1 MEIGSALRLALADQ
15 VGQDRF
21 DLWFGNHTCLDYD
34 NETVT
39 VRVPNQFYQDW
50 LRTNFR
56 RQIEAS
62 CHAALGKVVP
72 VRFHIDPGL
81 EHKPPVP
88 TAPPCTTAPTACGAV
103 AKLAPAEPAAVHRR
117 RMATLDSFVVGPSN
131 QLAWV
136 AAQTTASRLG
146 ASSPLVLHGPTSV
159 GKTHLLEGVVSEVRR
174 LRSGAQAVYLSAE
187 QFTTLFLE
195 ALHGRGLP
203 LFRRKYRGLDLLIV
217 DDIQFLVGKRATLAE
232 LLHTID
238 VFIREGRQLVFAADR
253 PPCELGD
260 LGQDFTTRLQS
271 GLVCDIGP
279 PEYETRVGIVRRLA
293 ERMGLDLPEEV
304 RHFVATRITTHARE
318 LSGALNRLD
327 ATSRALGQPMS
338 LALAEQTLADVRR
351 QTRSVRLGDI
361 NKAVCDVFGLE
372 PQMLQSEAKAK
383 QVSHPRM
390 LAMWLARRYTRAALS
405 EIGSY
410 FGGRSHSTVISANKK
425 VRGWMESHLP
435 MELADGE
442 CTVDEAVRRVE
453 QALRAS

>member
-1 MEIGSALRLALADQ
+1 MEIVSALRLALADK

-21 DLWFGNHTCLDYD
+21 DLWFGNHTCLEYD

-56 RQIEAS
+56 RQIETS
-62 CHAALGKVVP
+62 CYEAIGKAVP

-81 EHKPPVP
+81 EHKTARPAVP
-88 TAPPCTTAPTACGAV
+88 ACTTAATACGAA
-103 AKLAPAEPAAVHRR
+103 AKIAPEPATAARR
-117 RMATLDSFVVGPSN
+117 KMATLDSFVVGPSN
-131 QLAWV
+131 RLACV

-159 GKTHLLEGVVSEVRR
+159 GKTHLLEGIVSEVRR

-187 QFTTLFLE
+187 QFTTLFLD

-217 DDIQFLVGKRATLAE
+217 DDIQFLVGKRATLTE

-238 VFIREGRQLVFAADR
+238 TFVREGRQLVFAADR
-253 PPCELGD
+253 PPSELGE

-271 GLVCDIGP
+271 GLVCEIEP
-279 PEYETRVGIVRRLA
+279 PEYETRAGITRRLA
-293 ERMGLDLPEEV
+293 ERLGISISVEV
-304 RHFVATRITTHARE
+304 EQLIASRITTHARE
-318 LSGALNRLD
+318 LSGALNRLE
-327 ATSRALGQPMS
+327 ATSRALGQPIDV
-338 LALAEQTLADVRR
+338 ALAEQTLADVRR
-351 QTRSVRLGDI
+351 QTRSVRLADI
-361 NKAVCDVFGLE
+361 NQAVCDVFGLE
-372 PQMLQSEAKAK
+372 PETLQSEAKSK
-383 QVSHPRM
+383 HISQPRM
-390 LAMWLARRYTRAALS
+390 LAMWLARRYTRAAFS

-410 FGGRSHSTVISANKK
+410 FGNRSHSTAISAQKK
-425 VRGWMESHLP
+425 VDNWLEAQLAMEVNRGQ
-435 MELADGE
+435 
-442 CTVDEAVRRVE
+442 CTIDEAIRRVE